1 MVTVGLACRVS
12 RYILPL
18 PARIEIKKRKKK
30 ILEYFDYIQK
40 QSSILDAMPVAV
52 IIIEPKDFTI
62 IYLNDKAKME
72 IDNIK
77 HIFKFEIDVNNL
89 IGISIDFFHK
99 NPIFQR
105 KILQD
110 HKNLPHNAIVNISGQ
125 TLDLKI
131 SAITDSLGCYL
142 TSMLTLE
149 NITEE
154 VSAKK
159 KLHYMANYD
168 SLTDLPNR
176 GLFFEKLSEI
186 SELEVKKC
194 SVIIIDLDGFSVIND
209 TYGHQEGDRL
219 IKEFSNRLKTI
230 EVKNDQYIFFSRF
243 GGDEFLCLFSENSA
257 DEVSILSEKI
267 VSLFCVPF
275 DVGSQKISL
284 NASVGIALMPDHGIA
299 SDILVGNADL
309 ALLEAKKTGKGRVCF
324 FSNDLANQAWE
335 RVRISKKLR
344 AALEKKQE
352 LSLFFQP
359 IVDLKSNRVVARET
373 LVRWNN
379 PLRGW
384 VSPAEFIPIAEQ
396 SDLIELLDSF
406 VLEQACRAALSWQD
420 QLPVSVNISAQHFG
434 RNTIIPLVE
443 SVLEKTCFQ
452 PDRLAIEITETAE
465 LYFLDQVMND
475 LYTLRGI
482 GVHISLDDFGTGYSS
497 LSQIKNFP
505 FSKIKIEGS
514 FVRDAID
521 RPECAAVIGAVA
533 TLGRRLGVHVVAE
546 GVETEAHHILVK
558 AEGCSEGQGYFY
570 GKPVGN
576 GEI

>member
-1 MVTVGLACRVS
+1 M
-12 RYILPL
+12 
-18 PARIEIKKRKKK
+18 
-30 ILEYFDYIQK
+30 EYFDYIQK
-40 QSSILDAMPVAV
+40 QSSILDAIPVAV

-99 NPIFQR
+99 NPSFQR

-110 HKNLPHNAIVNISGQ
+110 HKNLPHNAIVNIGGQ

-154 VSAKK
+154 VSANK
-159 KLHYMANYD
+159 KLHHMANYD

-176 GLFFEKLSEI
+176 GLFLKKLSEI
-186 SELEVKKC
+186 SDQAVKKC
-194 SVIIIDLDGFSVIND
+194 SVMIIDLDNFSLIND
-209 TYGHQEGDRL
+209 TYGHKEGDIV
-219 IKEFSNRLKTI
+219 IKEFSDRLKTI
-230 EVKNDQYIFFSRF
+230 ENKNKQSILFSRF
-243 GGDEFLCLFSENSA
+243 GGDEFLCLFSENSV
-257 DEVSILSEKI
+257 DEVSILSNKI
-267 VSLFCVPF
+267 ISLFSKPF
-275 DVGSQKISL
+275 DVANQKLSL
-284 NASVGIALMPDHGIA
+284 NASVGIALMPDHAIT
-299 SDILVGNADL
+299 SDILVSNADL

-324 FSNDLANQAWE
+324 FSDDLVNQAWE
-335 RVRISKKLR
+335 RVKISKKLR
-344 AALEKKQE
+344 VALMEKQE
-352 LSLFFQP
+352 LSLVFQP
-359 IVDLKSNRVVARET
+359 IVDLKSNCIVARET

-384 VSPAEFIPIAEQ
+384 VSPAEFVPIAEQ

-406 VLEQACRAALSWQD
+406 VLEQACHAALSWQD
-420 QLPVSVNISAQHFG
+420 QAHVSVNISARHFG
-434 RNTIIPLVE
+434 RNTLIPLVE
-443 SVLEKTCFQ
+443 SVLKKTCFH
-452 PDRLAIEITETAE
+452 PDRLEIEVTETAD
-465 LYFLDQVMND
+465 LNILDQVLSD
-475 LYTLRGI
+475 LYTLRGM
-482 GVHISLDDFGTGYSS
+482 GVHISLDDFGTGHSS

-505 FSKIKIEGS
+505 FSKIKIDS
-514 FVRDAID
+514 TFVRNAIE

-533 TLGRRLGVHVVAE
+533 TMGRRLGVRVVAE
-546 GVETEAHHILVK
+546 GVETEAHHLLVK
-558 AEGCSEGQGYFY
+558 AEGCTEGQGYFY
-570 GKPVGN
+570 GKPVEN